1 MTTPPMHGMIKIVA
15 FAGLL
20 FLVGFVGIVFMPP
33 GMSGI
38 PWSLGVFALFV
49 IVALIMGIMLPLKSS
64 VLAAALF
71 WLSAVS
77 VDLYATTFGH
87 RFELEEITLISVML
101 LAVPAL
107 RHSGR
112 CLLRLLD
119 KTTRGD
125 HPEDKV

>member
-1 MTTPPMHGMIKIVA
+1 MATLPVHNMIKIVA
-15 FAGLL
+15 FAGTL

-38 PWSLGVFALFV
+38 PWSLGVLALFV
-49 IVALIMGIMLPLKSS
+49 ILSLIMGIMLPLRSS

-87 RFELEEITLISVML
+87 RFELEEISLISVML
-101 LAVPAL
+101 LALPAL
-107 RHSGR
+107 IHAGR
-112 CLLRLLD
+112 CLFRFLD
-119 KTTRGD
+119 KATRGPTSD
-125 HPEDKV
+125 DKV